1 MMLMTMIP
9 QMAFAESS
17 APSVKWTSAEKTANV
32 GTVVTLSATAEN
44 ISNLSADDFTATSS
58 DSTVIPEKYISITV
72 SGTTLNVR
80 CFAAKAGTADITL
93 TNKNNES
100 VKTEACKVTVSEREE
115 RALVV
120 GKMLTVL
127 SSGQLPFDFDVKVED
142 PDIMSM
148 AASFGNYNAT
158 GLKVGK
164 TKITV
169 TDKSDSS
176 ISFSWAYDVVLP
188 TYTWENAE
196 VAAKV
201 GIGNSASFSTNG
213 PAMNKDDFEAKSSD
227 ESIIPSDSITV
238 TGSNTRLSV
247 NYFLMKTGTCE
258 IEIKNKN
265 NPDFKIDNLKVTV
278 GEYTDEISAYEGKT
292 SSNITIYTSKAPFTK
307 VFTSE
312 DETIATVDETGKVTA
327 VKTGKT
333 RIVLSSKEDPSVK
346 FYYTFVVKP
355 IPPSGVYYN
364 DEHIESLDWN
374 VKEQGDTIEFNWKKW
389 TGSRLTNG
397 QNQTGITLDCD
408 NTDVIA
414 PVYREGQEARHSF
427 PRPYIVKAVKNGKAT
442 IYLYKNETR
451 TDKVYIGKC
460 TINVT
465 GADSDSDTDSGWTGC
480 SEPQGLSGTVQLL
493 DYPVETQKYN
503 GSVFENNIS
512 QKLNAS
518 GDLSFTLKLEGPVA
532 AAADLTE
539 DEKTAYESNILKK
552 INICSVNEDGSRGDV
567 IASEENG
574 GYKASITYDD
584 NEKSKSVTTIKLTVP
599 KGTLKKGKTY
609 MLTGTPDLIAN
620 PRYGGMYYTGQYF
633 NESKFHFPVGL
644 TSQWTFD
651 TMGAARTVT
660 IDKTSVSL
668 EKGEKITLKAELN
681 KDIAEE
687 ADDSIRWSSSDES
700 VATVDQDGSVTAVK
714 PGTAYIIA
722 SSEADSKVEARC
734 KVTVKPVLASKITL
748 STKYVKLAAGQSM
761 TVKAAVAPADT
772 TDKTVKWTTSSSKV
786 AKVSSKGTI
795 KAVAPGKTTITA
807 KTTNGKTAKVTVRVS
822 PVKTSIS
829 SVKAGKKS
837 ATVKYRKVKGAT
849 RYQVYRAT
857 SKNGTYK
864 RIVTRNASKSGTYND
879 TKLKGKKTYWYK
891 VRSYK
896 LVGDDQILSDFSAP
910 KKVTV
915 KK

>member
-1 MMLMTMIP
+1 MTMIP

-17 APSVKWTSAEKTANV
+17 EPSVKWNSAEQSITV
-32 GTVVTLSATAEN
+32 GGTLNLSATAEN
-44 ISNLSADDFTATSS
+44 IANLSADDFIATSS
-58 DSTVIPEKYISITV
+58 DSTVIPEKYISINVSGNTLTV
-72 SGTTLNVR
+72 S
-80 CFAAKAGTADITL
+80 CFATKAGTADITL
-93 TNKNNES
+93 INKNDAS
-100 VKTEACKVTVSEREE
+100 VKTGICKMTASEKAETT
-115 RALVV
+115 LVA

-127 SSGQLPFDFDVKVED
+127 FPGQLPFDFDVKVED
-142 PDIMSM
+142 PDIMSV
-148 AASFGNYNAT
+148 ASSFGNYTVTA
-158 GLKVGK
+158 LKVGK
-164 TKITV
+164 TGLTV

-176 ISFSWAYDVVLP
+176 ISFSWAYNVVLP

-196 VAAKV
+196 VSAKV
-201 GIGNSASFSTNG
+201 GIGDSAKFETTG

-238 TGSNTRLSV
+238 TGKNTSLSV
-247 NYFLMKTGTCE
+247 NYFPMKTGTCE
-258 IEIKNKN
+258 IEVRNKN

-278 GEYTDEISAYEGKT
+278 GEYTDELSAYEDKT
-292 SSNITIYTSKAPFTK
+292 SLKIKTYTSSAPFTK
-307 VFTSE
+307 VFASE
-312 DETIATVDETGKVTA
+312 DENIATVDETGTVKA
-327 VKTGKT
+327 VKAGST

-355 IPPSGVYYN
+355 IPSSGVYYN
-364 DEHIESLDWN
+364 DEYIESLDWN
-374 VKEQGDTIEFNWKKW
+374 VKEQGEAIEFNWKKW

-397 QNQTGITLDCD
+397 QNQTGIILDCD

-414 PVYREGQEARHSF
+414 PVYSKGQEAQHTF
-427 PRPYIVKAVKNGKAT
+427 PKPYTVKAVKNGKAT
-442 IYLYKNETR
+442 IYPYNDETR

-480 SEPQGLSGTVQLL
+480 SEPQGLAGTVQIL

-539 DEKTAYESNILKK
+539 EEKTAYESNILKK

-574 GYKASITYDD
+574 GYKASIAYDD
-584 NEKSKSVTTIKLTVP
+584 NEKSKSVTTIKLTVS
-599 KGTLKKGKTY
+599 KGTLKKGTKY

-620 PRYGGMYYTGQYF
+620 PRYGGMYYTGKSF
-633 NESKFHFPVGL
+633 NKRKFHFPVGL
-644 TSQWTFD
+644 ALQWSFD
-651 TMGAARTVT
+651 TMGAARNVT

-668 EKGEKITLKAELN
+668 AKGEKITLKAELN

-722 SSEADSKVEARC
+722 SSAADSKVEARC
-734 KVTVKPVLASKITL
+734 KVTVKPVKAESVSL
-748 STKYVKLAAGQSM
+748 SISSLKLTAGQSK
-761 TVKAAVAPADT
+761 TVKATVLPEDT
-772 TDKTVKWTTSSSKV
+772 TNKTVTWKSLNKKV
-786 AKVSSKGTI
+786 VTVSPKGTI
-795 KAVAPGKTTITA
+795 KAVAPGKVTVTA
-807 KTTNGKTAKVTVRVS
+807 KTEDGISASIKVIVK
-822 PVKTSIS
+822 PAKTSITL
-829 SVKAGKKS
+829 KAGKKS
-837 ATVKYRKVKGAT
+837 ATIKYKKVKGVT
-849 RYQVYRAT
+849 GYQIYRAT
-857 SKNGTYK
+857 SKNGKYKRVATRSAAKSSTYK
-864 RIVTRNASKSGTYND
+864 N
-879 TKLKGKKTYWYK
+879 TKLKAKKTYWYK

-896 LVGDDQILSDFSAP
+896 TAGNTKIYSEFSAV
-910 KKVTV
+910 KKVKT
-915 KK
+915 KR

>member
-1 MMLMTMIP
+1 MGGSE
-9 QMAFAESS
+9 QS
-17 APSVKWTSAEKTANV
+17 ATVGRNV
-32 GTVVTLSATAEN
+32 NLSATAEN

-58 DSTVIPEKYISITV
+58 DSTVVPEKYISITV
-72 SGTTLNVR
+72 SGNTLNVS
-80 CFAAKAGTADITL
+80 CFAAKAGTSDITL
-93 TNKNNES
+93 TNKNDAS
-100 VKTEACKVTVSEREE
+100 VKTGTCKVTASEKAETT
-115 RALVV
+115 LVV
-120 GKMLTVL
+120 GKMLTAL
-127 SSGQLPFDFDVKVED
+127 YPGQLPFDYDAKVED
-142 PDIMSM
+142 PEIMSV
-148 AASFGNYNAT
+148 AASFGNYNVT
-158 GLKVGK
+158 GLKAGK
-164 TKITV
+164 TRLTV

-188 TYTWENAE
+188 TYTWGNAE
-196 VAAKV
+196 VSAKV

-227 ESIIPSDSITV
+227 ESIIPSDSLTV
-238 TGSNTRLSV
+238 TGSNTSLSV
-247 NYFLMKTGTCE
+247 NYFPMKTGTCE

-265 NPDFKIDNLKVTV
+265 NPDFKIDDLKVTV

-292 SSNITIYTSKAPFTK
+292 SSNIKTYTSSAPFTK

-312 DETIATVDETGKVTA
+312 DETIATVDETGTVTA
-327 VKTGKT
+327 VKAGST
-333 RIVLSSKEDPSVK
+333 RIVLSSKEEPSVK
-346 FYYTFVVKP
+346 FYYAFKVNP
-355 IPPSGVYYN
+355 IPSSGVYYN
-364 DEHIESLDWN
+364 DAYVGSLDWD

-397 QNQTGITLDCD
+397 QNRTGIILDCD

-414 PVYREGQEARHSF
+414 PVYSEGQEAQHSF
-427 PRPYIVKAVKNGKAT
+427 PKPYTVKAVKNGKAT
-442 IYLYKNETR
+442 IYLYEGEAR

-503 GSVFENNIS
+503 GSVFENNIA

-552 INICSVNEDGSRGDV
+552 INICSVGEDGGRGDV

-574 GYKASITYDD
+574 GYKASIACDD

-599 KGTLKKGKTY
+599 KGTLEKGTKY

-620 PRYGGMYYTGQYF
+620 PKYGGMYYNGKYF
-633 NESKFHFPVGL
+633 NQSKFHFPVGL
-644 TSQWTFD
+644 ASQWTFD
-651 TMGAARTVT
+651 TMGAASSVT

-700 VATVDQDGSVTAVK
+700 VAAVDQDGNVTAVK
-714 PGTAYIIA
+714 TGTAYIIA
-722 SSEADSKVEARC
+722 SSAADSKVEARC

-748 STKYVKLAAGQSM
+748 STNKVKLAAGKSK
-761 TVKAAVAPADT
+761 TVKATVAPADT
-772 TDKTVKWTTSSSKV
+772 ADKTVKWNTSNKKV

-795 KAVAPGKTTITA
+795 KAVAPGKATVTA

-829 SVKAGKKS
+829 VKAGKKS
-837 ATVKYRKVKGAT
+837 ATVKYKKVKGAT
-849 RYQVYRAT
+849 KYQIYRAT

-864 RIVTRNASKSGTYND
+864 RIVTRNASKSGTYKD